1 MIQDKLREKP
11 FEVLRLSL
19 MTTANIDFLHRQTMF
34 DKQSVPETSVSATD
48 ILAGMRDT
56 GRVYLVHAAVSESVL
71 HAAEPDESLLQKLV
85 RRRLVRLERV
95 VAALSGKVVRQM
107 PRGLLAEFQ
116 TAEAAV
122 LGAGE
127 MQRRCAVIPQISET
141 QIALKIGIQSADAR
155 PRSGNSIDLA
165 EIAAIKFASILGEGS
180 IVVSDAV
187 ASELPTS
194 LSAAVSPVDDAG
206 IDVVAHVVNWQMLPM
221 LRLPSPTAQKTPE
234 VSVPAAHG
242 QTSITFS
249 LDGIE
254 CSFGHNHPVITIGRD
269 SGNDITVID
278 PKASRQHCKII
289 YQRDGY
295 VLVDVSTNGTFMA
308 FDGGKPR
315 IVRKTMLNLPHSGYI
330 SLGHPSLP
338 GESTALKF
346 DIKTGNA

>member
-1 MIQDKLREKP
+1 
-11 FEVLRLSL
+11 
-19 MTTANIDFLHRQTMF
+19 MF

-127 MQRRCAVIPQISET
+127 MQRRCAVIPQIS
-141 QIALKIGIQSADAR
+141 DAR